1 MNLLSSIWK
10 NRFSFYI
17 IIYFFVLFLIIFF
30 LYSYWL
36 IWNNTIQYENISIS
50 LYSLVFLFVILFIL
64 LFKRIRDIKKISLI
78 LLWLYIIPI
87 IAFYFIGIYMWV
99 MNIFLVSIFVLLF
112 NPFFPLILIFILSF
126 KRWNIEE
133 DFNLQFITN
142 KIFWALF
149 FNKNLKNK
157 IIKNRF
163 IIWVYKYLFFVFL
176 FWIFVVFVWNQD
188 TLFNYKWYDN
198 YSSKYWL
205 KSDLF
210 DKYSKENKII
220 TQYEEYDK
228 NHSRWENDKNPVRY
242 EDYSS
247 EKYKL
252 ENIINIE
259 LNNNKNGLNKEIYFI
274 VILYFIVWFIIYKIL
289 PIILYFIKVPLSI
302 IYLYIKKS
310 FSKLEDIEK
319 KLKK

>member
-210 DKYSKENKII
+210 DKYSKKI
-220 TQYEEYDK
+220 
-228 NHSRWENDKNPVRY
+228 
-242 EDYSS
+242 
-247 EKYKL
+247 KL
-252 ENIINIE
+252 
-259 LNNNKNGLNKEIYFI
+259 
-274 VILYFIVWFIIYKIL
+274 
-289 PIILYFIKVPLSI
+289 
-302 IYLYIKKS
+302 
-310 FSKLEDIEK
+310 
-319 KLKK
+319 